1 MRKLIT
7 LLALSAVLFGAPHS
21 VSAQKVGNFQ
31 WVVINGVRVASGSG
45 SPESSVTGSPG
56 DVYIRTNGTLYT
68 KTSGTNTNTGWT
80 LIASGGGSGTVTS
93 VGLSMPG
100 IFSVSGTPITTSGTI
115 AASLATQSANRV
127 WAGPASGAAAAPT
140 FRQVVFGDWASNS
153 CATGQIPKYDGAAWV
168 CDDDAGASSGAPSAA
183 QYLTLATDATLTN
196 ERVLTAGTGIAATDG
211 GAGSTLTLAVDGP
224 NVTGVPVSTG
234 ISGFGSGVAA
244 FLATATSANLRAAL
258 SDEVGTGAAYF
269 VGGALGTPAS
279 GTATNLTGLPLTG
292 LVAASDDQTIVSSG
306 SAFVAKTLPDC
317 TDTGGN
323 HLNYTQ
329 STNAY
334 SCGTSGSGG
343 GGGTVTHTGG
353 ALTSGKTVV
362 GAGSDDVAVSTLTA
376 TVVKSASGTLS
387 AATGG
392 TDYADNAFKTLS
404 VSGQSDVVADSAAD
418 TLTFAAGSNITLTT
432 NAGTDTITIAAS
444 GGSGGTL
451 TFGIV
456 IDGGG
461 SAITTGVKGFVR
473 IPVACTITK
482 ATTLSTDASA
492 TSGSIVIDIWKD
504 TFANYPPT
512 VADTITAS
520 AKPTLSSATNAED
533 STLTGWSTSVSAGD
547 VVGFKVD
554 SATTVT
560 RVLEEVECVQ

>member
-1 MRKLIT
+1 
-7 LLALSAVLFGAPHS
+7 
-21 VSAQKVGNFQ
+21 
-31 WVVINGVRVASGSG
+31 VR
-45 SPESSVTGSPG
+45 
-56 DVYIRTNGTLYT
+56 
-68 KTSGTNTNTGWT
+68 
-80 LIASGGGSGTVTS
+80 IASGLVRRLES
-93 VGLSMPG
+93 
-100 IFSVSGTPITTSGTI
+100 
-115 AASLATQSANRV
+115 
-127 WAGPASGAAAAPT
+127 AAAPT

-196 ERVLTAGTGIAATDG
+196 ERVLTAGTGITATDG

-343 GGGTVTHTGG
+343 GSGTVTHTGG

-362 GAGSDDVAVSTLTA
+362 GAGMDDVAVSTLTA

-456 IDGGG
+456 VDGQG
-461 SAITTGVKGFVR
+461 SAVTSGAKGFIR
-473 IPVACTITK
+473 IPVNCTITK
-482 ATTLSTDASA
+482 WTIASTDASS
-492 TSGSIVIDIWKD
+492 TTGSVVFDLWKD
-504 TFANYPPT
+504 TLANYPPT

-520 AKPTLSSATNAED
+520 AKPTLSSAKAAES
-533 STLTGWSTSVSAGD
+533 STLTSWTTSITAGDFIGFNVDSTSTG
-547 VVGFKVD
+547 
-554 SATTVT
+554 T
-560 RVLEEVECVQ
+560 RWLLEVEASIP